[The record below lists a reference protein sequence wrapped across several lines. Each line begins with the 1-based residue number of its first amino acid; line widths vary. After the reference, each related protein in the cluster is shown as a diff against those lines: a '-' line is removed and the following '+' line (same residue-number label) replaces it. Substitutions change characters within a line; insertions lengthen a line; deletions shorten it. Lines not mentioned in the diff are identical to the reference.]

1 MMSEPAINLYL
12 IIGFTQ
18 KKPKVQQDLLLRLII
33 ESLPLIGAT
42 LPDDLEKL
50 IQFSKNPQATE
61 RFLEFSLDYLLLPY
75 R

>member
-12 IIGFTQ
+12 IVGFTQ

-42 LPDDLEKL
+42 LPDDLEKF
-50 IQFSKNPQATE
+50 QFSKNPQATE